1 MKHLAFLVIA
11 AMAMM
16 MASCNN
22 TNKGTS
28 SASTK
33 ASVSNVDSISD
44 TTSTDSAETPKAA
57 TPEVADELSKA
68 VNEEHSDADAE
79 YSYDA
84 ATNTVKIVKQVEVP
98 ADQAEEDYA
107 EAIVEHEV
115 PEFISQF
122 KKSTKPSDTTIKS
135 KGATIAVSYVNKA
148 TGEEITQFD
157 ITPDDLK

>member
-1 MKHLAFLVIA
+1 MKNLVFLVMA
-11 AMAMM
+11 AIVLM

-22 TNKGTS
+22 TNKSTS
-28 SASTK
+28 SASTRDT
-33 ASVSNVDSISD
+33 VVIIDTVDSVA
-44 TTSTDSAETPKAA
+44 TDSAEKPAA
-57 TPEVADELSKA
+57 ASPEVADELSKA
-68 VNEEHSDADAE
+68 VSEEHSDADAE

-135 KGATIAVSYVNKA
+135 KGATITVSYVNKA